1 MRISFIK
8 ISKGLLLLLVTRA
21 SGNRVLYTLP
31 HCCVCTY
38 TRKIIYIIAYV
49 CTYIVYV
56 QYKAGNTLRHFI
68 SVTQSLVSGYDTCNS
83 KEYIQHNIKNYKI
96 CLVVLVCI
104 VLLNQRF
111 YTVCN
116 LLLLG
121 RLFNDL

>member
-1 MRISFIK
+1 MTISFIK
-8 ISKGLLLLLVTRA
+8 ICKGLLLL
-21 SGNRVLYTLP
+21 
-31 HCCVCTY
+31 
-38 TRKIIYIIAYV
+38 TRKIIYIIAYA